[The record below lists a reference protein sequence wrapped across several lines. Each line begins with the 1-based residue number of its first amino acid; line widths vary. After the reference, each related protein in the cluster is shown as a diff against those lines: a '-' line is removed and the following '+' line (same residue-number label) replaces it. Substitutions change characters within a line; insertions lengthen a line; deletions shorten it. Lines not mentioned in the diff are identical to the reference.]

1 MKEKYYELGYTGAEL
16 TKMLNF
22 INNNFTELTFVVNNI
37 AIISDIINSDLIHLI
52 SSGNDAIELTDGK
65 Y

>member
-52 SSGNDAIELTDGK
+52 SSVF
-65 Y
+65 